1 MNSILII
8 DDDRELCE
16 LLEQYLSAEDFCVA
30 RAYNGRDGLQAA
42 LSNEYD
48 LVILDVMLP
57 QLNGLEVLAQL
68 RHKSNIPVI
77 MLTARGEE
85 SDRVNG
91 LELGADDYLPKP
103 FSPRELVA
111 RIKAIIRRSA
121 NGDAN
126 RASVITVADI
136 SLDMSARTAWLNN
149 EVVSLTEV
157 ELGLLE
163 QLLQSAGLVVSRQ
176 ELAQKVLGRKLS
188 YDDRSLDVHMSNLR
202 KKLGPINGD
211 IDRIRTVRGVGY
223 LYVKIA

>member
-16 LLEQYLSAEDFCVA
+16 LLEQYLTAEDFRIA
-30 RAYNGRDGLQAA
+30 KAYNGRDGLEAA
-42 LSNEYD
+42 LHNGHD

-57 QLNGLEVLAQL
+57 QMNGLELLAQL
-68 RHKSNIPVI
+68 RRQSDVPVI

-85 SDRVNG
+85 SDRVSG

-103 FSPRELVA
+103 FSPRELAA
-111 RIKAIIRRSA
+111 RIRAIFRRSH
-121 NGDAN
+121 NGETS
-126 RASVITVADI
+126 RGSVITVADI

-149 EVVSLTEV
+149 EVIALTEV

-163 QLLQSAGLVVSRQ
+163 KLLLSVGRVVDRQ

-211 IDRIRTVRGVGY
+211 VDRIRTVRGVGY
-223 LYVKIA
+223 LYAKTA

>member
-16 LLEQYLSAEDFCVA
+16 LLEQYLSAEDF
-30 RAYNGRDGLQAA
+30 RIEKAYNGRDGLHAA
-42 LSNEYD
+42 LRNEHD

-57 QLNGLEVLAQL
+57 QLNGLELLAQL
-68 RHKSNIPVI
+68 RQQSDIPVI
-77 MLTARGEE
+77 MLSARGEE

-91 LELGADDYLPKP
+91 LELGADDYLAKP
-103 FSPRELVA
+103 FSPRELAA
-111 RIKAIIRRSA
+111 RIRAIFRRSPSS
-121 NGDAN
+121 DAG
-126 RASVITVADI
+126 RGSLIKVADI
-136 SLDMSARTAWLNN
+136 SLDMSARTAWLND

-163 QLLQSAGLVVSRQ
+163 KLLLSVGQVVSRQ

-202 KKLGPINGD
+202 KKLGPINGSA
-211 IDRIRTVRGVGY
+211 DRIRTVRGVGY
-223 LYVKIA
+223 LYVKIV